1 VCQIVVD
8 RIEGAQFEPSL
19 NVFTAVNVIGT
30 VQGCPATLSSVN
42 GDYAEVAVTLFPESG
57 PPRTETAQVLTNNN
71 LIDTF
76 SWSAFFKDV
85 PCGGKARVVAVC
97 VGAPECIAEVELTMS
112 CEPSSCPAVTFSE
125 PEDAGCDD
133 QERRLVTLTATVQGP
148 PLNQFVQWR
157 FGDNRQ
163 AQSAFEN
170 SNQTTVT
177 LAYEEGDLAHPQV
190 VFGLNPDCEYTLEI
204 PGLLLQPC
212 AAACPEVSFGTPR
225 DGGCDEEGNRILSVT
240 AQISGEPLT
249 GYYPW
254 HYGNGR
260 TINDYLN
267 EENESSVDLLYATGD
282 LEHPEIT
289 LELSPECLYQLRVP
303 ERLLQPCSAVCPEV
317 RFGSPRDGGCD
328 GEGNRIVEISAQF
341 SGDPVSGY
349 IPWRYGDGRTV
360 TDYLEAENE
369 SSVEL
374 VFAPADLEHPEVEL
388 ELTTDCRY
396 GHTLDAALLQ
406 PCPPAEEEPPRE
418 GNGETPPPPADG
430 NVVFNPCLLW
440 LIANLVLLIGTGILI
455 VVAACA
461 PNPYTIAAAI
471 ALAVVT
477 AISWI
482 LFFILCVAAT
492 SNCTLGR
499 WASFLLDL
507 LVSVMAV
514 IAIVWGIVTA
524 IFEVTVGCLIGA
536 LITFAYYALMA
547 LWFKIAITI
556 LGCYRNASYFPW
568 ED

>member
-1 VCQIVVD
+1 MCQIVVD
-8 RIEGAQFEPSL
+8 RIEGAEFEPSL

-30 VQGCPATLSSVN
+30 VQGCPATHSSVS
-42 GDYAEVAVTLFPESG
+42 GDYAEVAVTIFPESG
-57 PPRTETAQVLTNNN
+57 PPRSETAQVLTNNN

-76 SWSAFFKDV
+76 SWSAYFKDV
-85 PCGGKARVVAVC
+85 PCGGKARVLAVC
-97 VGAPECIAEVELTMS
+97 VGAPECRADVELTMS
-112 CEPSSCPAVTFSE
+112 CESSACQAVTFSE
-125 PEDAGCDD
+125 PEEAGCDD
-133 QERRLVTLTATVQGP
+133 QGRRLVSLTATVQGS

-163 AQSAFEN
+163 TLSVFEN
-170 SNQTTVT
+170 NNQTTVT
-177 LAYEEGDLAHPQV
+177 LDYQEGDLAHPQV
-190 VFGLNPDCEYTLEI
+190 VLALNPDCEYALEI
-204 PGLLLQPC
+204 PGILLQSC
-212 AAACPEVSFGTPR
+212 AAECPEVSFGTVQDR
-225 DGGCDEEGNRILSVT
+225 GCDKEGNRILSLT
-240 AQISGEPLT
+240 AQISGQPLT

-260 TINDYLN
+260 TVNDYLN
-267 EENESSVDLLYATGD
+267 GENESSVDLLYAPGD

-289 LELSPECLYQLRVP
+289 LELSPDCLYHVRVP
-303 ERLLQPCSAVCPEV
+303 EGLLQPCPAVCPEV
-317 RFGSPRDGGCD
+317 DFGSPRDRGCD
-328 GEGNRIVEISAQF
+328 GEGNRTVEISAQF
-341 SGDPVSGY
+341 SGDPVTGY
-349 IPWRYGDGRTV
+349 IPWHYGDGRTA

-374 VFAPADLEHPEVEL
+374 IFTPTDLDHPEVEL
-388 ELTTDCRY
+388 ELSPDCRY
-396 GHTLDAALLQ
+396 GHTLAAALLQ
-406 PCPPAEEEPPRE
+406 PCPPEGEEPPQE

-440 LIANLVLLIGTGILI
+440 LIANLILLIGTGILI
-455 VVAACA
+455 VVAGCA

-477 AISWI
+477 TISWI
-482 LFFILCVAAT
+482 FFFILCIAAT

-507 LVSVMAV
+507 LASVMVV
-514 IAIVWGIVTA
+514 IAIVWGIVTV
-524 IFEVTVGCLIGA
+524 IFGGAVGCFIGA

-556 LGCYRNASYFPW
+556 LGCYRNSSYFPW